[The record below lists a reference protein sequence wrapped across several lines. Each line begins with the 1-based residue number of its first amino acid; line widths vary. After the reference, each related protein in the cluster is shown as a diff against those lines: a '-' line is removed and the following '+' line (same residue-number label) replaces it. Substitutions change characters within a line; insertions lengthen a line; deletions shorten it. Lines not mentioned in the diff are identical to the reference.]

1 MSRADNEK
9 IGGLKQSDIAML
21 VLIVAISLIASYLVG
36 DALINTS
43 ANREVEV
50 QVISPISDQFTT
62 PSADIFVDDFI
73 NPTELIE
80 IGNSNNNQ
88 PFGNQQN

>member
-1 MSRADNEK
+1 MSKADVEK

-21 VLIVAISLIASYLVG
+21 VLVVALSLAISYFVG

-43 ANREVEV
+43 ANREIEVEV
-50 QVISPISDQFTT
+50 IQPITDQFQP
-62 PSADIFVDDFI
+62 PSPDIFVNDFI

-80 IGNSNNNQ
+80 IGGANNQQ
-88 PFGNQQN
+88 PFGNQN